1 MRIIAKRTLVTFW
14 TRHPEIEQPLKAW
27 HQTVKHATWANSA
40 EVKQTF
46 TKASIID
53 HERVV
58 FGILGG
64 NYRLIASIDYK
75 RQIVFV
81 KFLGTH
87 PEYDKIDAATIS
99 RY

>member
-1 MRIIAKRTLVTFW
+1 MRIIAKWAPVTFW

-27 HQTVKHATWANSA
+27 HQTVKHVTWANSA

-46 TKASIID
+46 AKVSIIN
-53 HERVV
+53 HERV
-58 FGILGG
+58 GLDILGG

-75 RQIVFV
+75 REIVFA

-87 PEYDKIDAATIS
+87 SEYDKIDAATVS
-99 RY
+99 SY